1 MKKVIRIS
9 LLTIVSIISTAPSAL
24 ACEVCK
30 QNQPKMLENI
40 THGAGPQSDWDY
52 VIIIV
57 GVIIVTFT
65 LVYSLKFLIK
75 PQEKDPNHI
84 KNMVVNDGRM
94 INQSDSYS

>member
-1 MKKVIRIS
+1 
-9 LLTIVSIISTAPSAL
+9 
-24 ACEVCK
+24 
-30 QNQPKMLENI
+30 MLENI

-57 GVIIVTFT
+57 GVVIVSLT
-65 LVYSLKFLIK
+65 LFYSLKFLIR

-84 KNMVVNDGRM
+84 KNIVVNEGGL